1 MQGNNIL
8 VFGSL
13 VMDFVSVLE
22 KFPAPGETVPGVKF
36 FKIPGGKGAN
46 QSVACARLGST
57 VDMIGQVGRDIFGD
71 ELISSLERENIGVNH
86 IKKLDS
92 DSSGVASIYVDK
104 HGENTIVVTYGANF
118 APLIL
123 TKDDLQETLSSSG
136 ILLLQN
142 EVDINSNFELAQAAK
157 DRNVIVIWDPAPPR
171 EGAEKIASYSD
182 FITPNQI
189 EASVLAGIK
198 ITSLEDAYLACENL
212 ASRYSATPII
222 TLGSLGVVYSC
233 DKDIIHVPAVSTK
246 AIDTVAAGD
255 SFTGG
260 FAVAISN
267 GYTLNE
273 AVKFAVSCSSIAV
286 SREGAQSSMPY
297 LKDLDMS
304 PQN

>member
-1 MQGNNIL
+1 MERKNIL

-22 KFPAPGETVPGVKF
+22 EFPTPGETVPGVKF
-36 FKIPGGKGAN
+36 FKNPGGKGAN

-57 VDMIGQVGRDIFGD
+57 VDMIGQVGRDVFGD
-71 ELISSLERENIGVNH
+71 ELISSLESENIDVNH
-86 IKKLDS
+86 IQILED

-118 APLIL
+118 APLTL
-123 TKDDLQETLSSSG
+123 DKDDLEETFSKSG

-142 EVDINSNFELAQAAK
+142 EVDIDSNYELAQAAK
-157 DRNVIVIWDPAPPR
+157 DRNLTVIWDPAPPR

-189 EASVLAGIK
+189 EASVLAGIR

-212 ASRYSATPII
+212 AGQYGAIPII
-222 TLGSLGVVYSC
+222 TLGSLGVVYSS
-233 DKDIIHVPAVSTK
+233 DTEIIHVPAIPTT

-267 GYTLNE
+267 GYTLHE
-273 AVKFAVSCSSIAV
+273 AVNFAVSCSSISV

-297 LKDLDMS
+297 LKDLDRFHDI
-304 PQN
+304 